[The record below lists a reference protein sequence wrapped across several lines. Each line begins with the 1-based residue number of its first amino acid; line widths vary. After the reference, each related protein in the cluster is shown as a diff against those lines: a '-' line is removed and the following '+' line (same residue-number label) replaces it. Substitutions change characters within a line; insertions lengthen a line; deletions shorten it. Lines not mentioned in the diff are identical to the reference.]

1 MSIVPPY
8 QKEQLVKLFYGL
20 PPELKDAMGSL
31 ETIDFIDRSCE
42 KNGVH
47 DAKLQN
53 KVADIVGN
61 ILLGI
66 LFPNDLEQEIKRQT
80 GIDENAAKTLAR
92 EIDRFVLY
100 PLKPAFEVLHKEAA
114 HAGTQLPHQEE
125 NAIASAPSQKE
136 IVKTEAQK
144 KPARI
149 KQAGTDKY
157 RESIE

>member
-31 ETIDFIDRSCE
+31 ETIDFIDQSCE

-47 DAKLQN
+47 DVKLQN

-66 LFPNDLEQEIKRQT
+66 LFPGDLEQEIKRQT
-80 GIDENAAKTLAR
+80 GIEGNAAKTLAR

-100 PLKPAFEVLHKEAA
+100 PLKPVFELLHKEVAP
-114 HAGTQLPHQEE
+114 AGTQLPRQEE
-125 NAIASAPSQKE
+125 NAITSATLQRE
-136 IVKTEAQK
+136 MIKTETQK

-149 KQAGTDKY
+149 KSAGTDKY